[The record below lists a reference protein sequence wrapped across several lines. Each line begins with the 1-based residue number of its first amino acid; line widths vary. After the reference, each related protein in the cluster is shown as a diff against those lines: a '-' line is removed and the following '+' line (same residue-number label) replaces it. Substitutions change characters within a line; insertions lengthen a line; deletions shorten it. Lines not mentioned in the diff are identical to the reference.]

1 MHVYRSTYP
10 HPSAST
16 PKTSIHYLHLRHL
29 HIQIYIHTYLSYIFD
44 YVHVNI
50 CTIVTP
56 ASVSLPFPIRSRAAG
71 MLCFPA
77 KDLPFGPV
85 GASDAGFPGV
95 YRMLRQAV
103 SLTEQLRLPPGYSGP
118 SSTCWPTFSA
128 VYSRLLQVLC
138 AASPTCLLF
147 QEPWA
152 PASRNDTQ

>member
-103 SLTEQLRLPPGYSGP
+103 SLTEQLRLPPGYSGAL
-118 SSTCWPTFSA
+118 F
-128 VYSRLLQVLC
+128 YLLAYFLC
-138 AASPTCLLF
+138 CLFPAAASFVCSLTHLPPVPRAVGAC
-147 QEPWA
+147 Q
-152 PASRNDTQ
+152 QK